1 MSNRALEVM
10 GAIAAT
16 VVITAVTALTVVGS
30 VILAADIPYVEPEQ
44 EKIVVLE
51 SQRRYRVVVV
61 EKPVHIYNIHNP

>member
-30 VILAADIPYVEPEQ
+30 VILAADSPYVEPEQ
-44 EKIVVLE
+44 EETVVWG
-51 SQRRYRVVVV
+51 STRT
-61 EKPVHIYNIHNP
+61 VHIYHIHNP